1 MTVTGPQAECTRP
14 LKEPRACTKAS
25 NASYSDCCTSASA
38 PRTHR
43 AARRLPEPARC
54 DGSRHTVA
62 VSLTGVTRVLLHIGA
77 PKSGSSYLQGLLAQ
91 SRPRLRS
98 AGVLYPGDRL
108 NHFAAVPALTG
119 RSFGKLQRGPA
130 VRAWRALLNEIDG
143 WTGTAV
149 LSSEMFAW
157 AEGDQVRR
165 IAKDLGDGLEVV
177 YVVRDFSR
185 VLPAAYQE
193 TVKHRNTATFET
205 FLETVAARPAEPDW
219 AVNFWAGQDAGTVLR
234 RWVDVL
240 SGHRVHVVTIAPM
253 DRRALLQRFAGL
265 VGADAAVLGE
275 HDPYANPSLMDTETE
290 VLRQVNVRLPDELA
304 GPGRPYGRFVRAVLA
319 NEVLGR
325 RTRDPEL
332 DRPLRLSRR
341 WHEWAAEQADRIVEE
356 IAASGAQV
364 TGELDEIRPPAFTGA
379 DPPGEPAR
387 VGVLAAACDGLAG
400 YLQRGPAMLPPLD
413 RGEEAAGRGPA
424 AGAGRGPGG
433 PGDEGAASSA
443 TDLRRRARAVG
454 AIAAS
459 RLPAVVP
466 SRRRGRVLL
475 HVGVPGAGGLRVPE
489 TLQLHRSRLAEAGVR
504 SPESL
509 RPRVDV
515 LRNDQE
521 WHALLG
527 AIRGFAGTTVVS
539 SETFAGAENAVARSR
554 LRELERTAQRVEA
567 VFLVPPFAEAVVFG
581 WQQALRFGGDL
592 SLADFCERLA
602 RPDAAADATAKR
614 FWRMQG
620 AGALVQRWA
629 KRLPPGRVHVVI
641 AAHADRA
648 MTWRRLAEVAGVP
661 ADVAGRVPPLSR
673 RPLSM
678 EEARLLRLVNRRLDS
693 GFPAAAYGRFVRET
707 LTGQLIPERPG
718 DGGTPPGLPEA
729 YRPWVEEHARR
740 IRALVT
746 QSGATVVGDPD
757 KLLHHGPDP
766 LPEVPAPDDEGVLA
780 AALDGLAD
788 WIAYV
793 AEAKAALEHSTTE
806 G

>member
-1 MTVTGPQAECTRP
+1 MT
-14 LKEPRACTKAS
+14 RA
-25 NASYSDCCTSASA
+25 
-38 PRTHR
+38 
-43 AARRLPEPARC
+43 
-54 DGSRHTVA
+54 
-62 VSLTGVTRVLLHIGA
+62 LLHIGA

-119 RSFGKLQRGPA
+119 RSFGKLERGPA
-130 VRAWRALLNEIDG
+130 NRAWRALLGEIDG

-193 TVKHRNTATFET
+193 TVKHRNTASFET
-205 FLETVAARPAEPDW
+205 FLETVAARPADPEW

-240 SGHRVHVVTIAPM
+240 SAHRVHVVTIAPT
-253 DRRALLQRFAGL
+253 DRQALLQRFAGL
-265 VGADAAVLGE
+265 VGVDGALLADVA
-275 HDPYANPSLMDTETE
+275 PYANPSLMDTETE

-325 RTRDPEL
+325 RTRDPER

-341 WHEWAAEQADRIVEE
+341 WHEWAAEEADRIVAE

-364 TGELDEIRPPAFTGA
+364 TGRLDEIRPPAFTGE
-379 DPPGEPAR
+379 DPPTEPATEA
-387 VGVLAAACDGLAG
+387 VLAAACDGLTG

-413 RGEEAAGRGPA
+413 LGGEAAGRVPA
-424 AGAGRGPGG
+424 AGAGRRPGG
-433 PGDEGAASSA
+433 PGDGQAAGSA
-443 TDLRRRARAVG
+443 ADLRRRAVQVG

-504 SPESL
+504 SPDIP
-509 RPRVDV
+509 RARVDV
-515 LRNDQE
+515 LRNEQE
-521 WHALLG
+521 WQALLG
-527 AIRGFAGTTVVS
+527 VIRGSTGTTVLS
-539 SETFAGAENAVARSR
+539 SETFAGAEDAVLRSR
-554 LRELERTAQRVEA
+554 LRELERAAQRVEA

-581 WQQALRFGGDL
+581 WQQALRFRADV
-592 SLADFCERLA
+592 SLADFCEQLA
-602 RPDAAADATAKR
+602 RPDAAVDATAKR

-620 AGALVQRWA
+620 AGALVQRWT
-629 KRLPPGRVHVVI
+629 KRLSPGRVHVVI
-641 AAHADRA
+641 ATSTDRA
-648 MTWRRLAEVAGVP
+648 TSWRGLAQVAGVP
-661 ADVAGRVPPLSR
+661 ADVRGGIPPVFR
-673 RPLSM
+673 RAMSM
-678 EEARLLRLVNRRLDS
+678 EEARLLTLVNRRLDP
-693 GFPAAAYGRFVRET
+693 GFPPAAYGRFVREA

-718 DGGTPPGLPEA
+718 GGGTPPGLPEA
-729 YRPWVEEHARR
+729 YRPWAGEHARR

-746 QSGATVVGDPD
+746 QSGAAVVGDANE
-757 KLLHHGPDP
+757 LLHQCPDP
-766 LPEVPAPDDEGVLA
+766 LPEVSASDEEGVLA

-793 AEAKAALEHSTTE
+793 AEAKAALEESSAE